1 MKRGHQSYLCPE
13 TFVSL
18 PELENEHMRVL
29 SLGIQELQTING
41 CVRPKQEVGVA
52 QGDRLPGPSLARAV
66 T

>member
-52 QGDRLPGPSLARAV
+52 QGDRLLGPSLARAL